1 MSIIASA
8 LPLEV
13 SSTVINLLIF
23 FQAPT
28 LPSNIDFRALG
39 LGMAA
44 VSFGLIGLLMAG
56 SAFFGEQ
63 AEQAKRTWL
72 PTTIQGL
79 ILIGITTFL
88 MTVLGSGIT

>member
-8 LPLEV
+8 ATLTPADVE
-13 SSTVINLLIF
+13 VINFIF
-23 FQAPT
+23 FQAPA
-28 LPSNIDFRALG
+28 LPTNVDFRTLG
-39 LGMAA
+39 LGMAGI
-44 VSFGLIGLLMAG
+44 SFGLIGLLMAG

-63 AEQAKRTWL
+63 AEHAKRTWL

-79 ILIGITTFL
+79 ILIGITTFI